1 MNCNNLFPGREWS
14 TALKYTSG
22 SNNLRLLFD
31 SMKIVF
37 MFNL

>member
-1 MNCNNLFPGREWS
+1 MNCNNLFPGEWS

-22 SNNLRLLFD
+22 GNNFRLLFD